1 MSSLAA
7 TQADGYYKPAAYFES
22 GAYKKQSISK
32 YNGSKGTNQS
42 QTHGV
47 VRFELPMHGVCLGC
61 NLVVR
66 KGTRFNAKKNEI
78 GKYLSTLI
86 YEFRFKC
93 YECKGGLAVKND
105 PKMRDYEFFDGFRK
119 QELGYDGTGDGAVG
133 TYELGFSKEK
143 GMEKEEEK
151 KKRGGGG
158 GGGGGGGHNDVDVD
172 NGKFDPIASMIKREG
187 DKKKQEAKKT
197 EFDKL
202 VDLKNAT
209 GLNDYDVNSKLRDR
223 MRGER
228 RKKRKRLEE
237 GQGVFGEGSNLELLG
252 GEELDGVRAREA
264 MRGGGSGSRFK
275 KIEKRGMLKL
285 RSESIFGGG
294 GGGGPKGKGKKVV
307 TTKTKIEQRALELAL
322 ARR

>member
-93 YECKGGLAVKND
+93 YECKSSCSIRND
-105 PKMRDYEFFDGFRK
+105 PQSRDFIYYQGIRK
-119 QELGYDGTGDGAVG
+119 KIV
-133 TYELGFSKEK
+133 
-143 GMEKEEEK
+143 
-151 KKRGGGG
+151 
-158 GGGGGGGHNDVDVD
+158 
-172 NGKFDPIASMIKREG
+172 
-187 DKKKQEAKKT
+187 
-197 EFDKL
+197 EFD
-202 VDLKNAT
+202 T
-209 GLNDYDVNSKLRDR
+209 
-223 MRGER
+223 
-228 RKKRKRLEE
+228 
-237 GQGVFGEGSNLELLG
+237 
-252 GEELDGVRAREA
+252 
-264 MRGGGSGSRFK
+264 
-275 KIEKRGMLKL
+275 
-285 RSESIFGGG
+285 
-294 GGGGPKGKGKKVV
+294 
-307 TTKTKIEQRALELAL
+307 
-322 ARR
+322 